1 MRATGREQPLN
12 DWFLTDAGGSPMD
25 KFEDDAPGLARYQT
39 LTDALGEPPSK
50 PGADVLVLLARWMAD
65 EEVAALVTLVRQATA
80 RDAKQYRDLVRE
92 VAYHLPRVHLAS
104 ADGWTFTGMPTLLA
118 AAIRDAAREK

>member
-1 MRATGREQPLN
+1 
-12 DWFLTDAGGSPMD
+12 
-25 KFEDDAPGLARYQT
+25 
-39 LTDALGEPPSK
+39 
-50 PGADVLVLLARWMAD
+50 
-65 EEVAALVTLVRQATA
+65 LVTLVRQATA

-104 ADGWTFTGMPTLLA
+104 ADGWTFAGMPTLLA